1 MSWKESFWLMIVGGI
16 LCIASLGCLIL
27 SSLSGIFFLLMM
39 LCYIIFGMIILGV
52 GCYVAWSVKN
62 PFFILNGIIF
72 GLFVALCLVFTWC
85 SIKLNPS
92 NNYFI
97 FGTINFNTE
106 FLSILIT
113 IIVIFTLSAIFLVA
127 SRMKNKGVQTLFCC
141 FQIVLIAAY
150 CILFSVV
157 GTKSYSDNTLS
168 DYDFSSMQ
176 TEYRALNNANIYYF
190 DTTNCAWPIQI
201 RSIQLPLGK
210 FQEGEEL
217 YLLSST
223 KLYGY
228 FEVSNGEKCGYVKE
242 EELEPL
248 YTTSWQAKDDQVP
261 IYEAIPYE
269 VQTANA
275 GKATLHKKGDQIV
288 GYLRLGESFT
298 KRSES
303 KNGILIETSSG
314 IIGYVDSGSVEEVKT
329 PIE

>member
-1 MSWKESFWLMIVGGI
+1 MDQCKYSRTDPHQRDAVPFVVVYRSEQRGEQN
-16 LCIASLGCLIL
+16 
-27 SSLSGIFFLLMM
+27 
-39 LCYIIFGMIILGV
+39 
-52 GCYVAWSVKN
+52 VAEREQCRN
-62 PFFILNGIIF
+62 R
-72 GLFVALCLVFTWC
+72 
-85 SIKLNPS
+85 PS
-92 NNYFI
+92 EI
-97 FGTINFNTE
+97 WRDSE
-106 FLSILIT
+106 FLDHQ
-113 IIVIFTLSAIFLVA
+113 F
-127 SRMKNKGVQTLFCC
+127 RC
-141 FQIVLIAAY
+141 
-150 CILFSVV
+150 
-157 GTKSYSDNTLS
+157 
-168 DYDFSSMQ
+168 
-176 TEYRALNNANIYYF
+176 
-190 DTTNCAWPIQI
+190 
-201 RSIQLPLGK
+201 K